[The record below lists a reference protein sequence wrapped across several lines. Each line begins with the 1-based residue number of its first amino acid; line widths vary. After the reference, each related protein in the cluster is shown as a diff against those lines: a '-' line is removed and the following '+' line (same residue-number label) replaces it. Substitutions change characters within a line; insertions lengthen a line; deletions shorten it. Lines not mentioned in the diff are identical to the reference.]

1 MELCAEG
8 KQRLR
13 WLEVTRLMAER
24 LDRRDTEA
32 QCSVAQRQHNKTHY
46 NAMQQGN
53 ETVGREQCHRSI
65 AWRVIS
71 SDAKPAA
78 QKGLRQAERK
88 GASNL
93 VFFFSPNGTAEPR
106 DNETGGWD
114 GRYQAYQA

>member
-1 MELCAEG
+1 
-8 KQRLR
+8 
-13 WLEVTRLMAER
+13 MAER
-24 LDRRDTEA
+24 LDRRDTEV
-32 QCSVAQRQHNKTHY
+32 QCSAAQRQHNKTHY

-93 VFFFSPNGTAEPR
+93 VFFSPHRMEPQNRATTRRVEGTDGTRRTRRELGRVEFCIFKDNG
-106 DNETGGWD
+106 
-114 GRYQAYQA
+114 